1 MLILAALN
9 DKKGQVFYVAPTQ
22 GQARDI
28 MWQQLLEIAHPVVES
43 SHINNLEIR
52 LINGAKINLKG
63 ADRPETMR
71 GVSLKFVVFDEYAD
85 MKPTVFDQ
93 IIRPA
98 LADNKGDA
106 LFIGTP
112 MGRNHF
118 YDTYQ
123 RGLSGEDKTI
133 KSWHFTSYNNPLLD
147 PEEIEA
153 AKQSM
158 SSFAFRQEFMC
169 SFDSA
174 GSDIFKEEWVKY
186 EANPPKDGE
195 WFISID
201 LAGFGDVDKMYT
213 SQAKKLDQTAITVA
227 KVNTD
232 GWYIDHIEYGRWGVK
247 ETAEVIFQLVKE
259 YRPRVV
265 GIERGIA
272 KQAVMLPLTDLMKQ
286 QSFFFSVQEMTHGNK
301 RKYDRIVWA
310 LQGRFEHGRITLNK
324 GAWNE
329 EFLDELYQFPNP
341 KVHDDLIDSLA
352 YIEQIANISYHGEY
366 EGEEYEVLDVLS
378 GY

>member
-1 MLILAALN
+1 
-9 DKKGQVFYVAPTQ
+9 
-22 GQARDI
+22 
-28 MWQQLLEIAHPVVES
+28 
-43 SHINNLEIR
+43 
-52 LINGAKINLKG
+52 
-63 ADRPETMR
+63 
-71 GVSLKFVVFDEYAD
+71 

-118 YDTYQ
+118 YDIYQ

-174 GSDIFKEEWVKY
+174 GSDIFKEEWIKY
-186 EANPPKDGE
+186 APTPPSDGE

-201 LAGFGDVDKMYT
+201 LAGFGDVDKLNT

-232 GWYIDHIEYGRWGVK
+232 GWYVDHIEYGRWGVK
-247 ETAEVIFQLVKE
+247 ETADVIFQLVKE

-286 QSFFFSVQEMTHGNK
+286 QNFFFSIQEMTHGNK
-301 RKYDRIVWA
+301 RKYDRIIWA

-324 GAWNE
+324 GVWNE

-341 KVHDDLIDSLA
+341 KVHDDLIDSLS
-352 YIEQIANISYHGEY
+352 YIEQIANVSYHGEY